1 MAVFS
6 IEKDVHEEDVRRTQA
21 GFFILFYFGMER
33 DAYKE
38 DVRRTVFFFRCED
51 FRRA

>member
-21 GFFILFYFGMER
+21 GFCFFGMER